1 MVVLRCTVKLLKRLK
16 MEKNPLKD
24 PGPSTT
30 ALGDWYANVVYV
42 ERQPLV
48 LAVSEKSLL
57 PLLIH
62 ARKLDQLP
70 GRLMR
75 TLVERLQ
82 RMGLPETVM
91 RQEITRMD
99 PFSYGKT
106 ASRSVLGTMNEFTF
120 MLKCTSS
127 NYPDLNL
134 VDMMDWLSNTL
145 CSPLGLQYPAEK
157 AEELLRESSIHV
169 VKRQ

>member
-1 MVVLRCTVKLLKRLK
+1 
-16 MEKNPLKD
+16 MEKEPLKD

-57 PLLIH
+57 PLLVR
-62 ARKLDQLP
+62 ARELDQLP
-70 GRLMR
+70 EHLMR

-82 RMGLPETVM
+82 RLGLPETVI
-91 RQEITRMD
+91 RQEISRMV

-106 ASRSVLGTMNEFTF
+106 ANRSVLGTMNEFTF
-120 MLKCTSS
+120 MLKYASGDH
-127 NYPDLNL
+127 PDWSL
-134 VDMMDWLSNTL
+134 VDMMDWLGDTL
-145 CSPLGLQYPAEK
+145 CSPLGYKYPSEK
-157 AEELLRESSIHV
+157 TEELLREGAIRV
-169 VKRQ
+169 LTRE